1 MPLIIF
7 MDNFFSMGG
16 LSGGS
21 EKIEILAQSGNF
33 RVERIV
39 SNRASSPVGFWY
51 DQGEDEKVW
60 VLRGEA
66 EVEFENK
73 SVVLRKGDGLLI
85 KRHTLH
91 RVKRTSTDCV
101 WLAVFGNF

>member
-1 MPLIIF
+1 

-16 LSGGS
+16 LADGS
-21 EKIEILAQSGNF
+21 EQIEILAQSENF

-39 SNRASSPVGFWY
+39 SNCASSPAGFWY
-51 DQGEDEKVW
+51 NQDEDEKVW
-60 VLRGEA
+60 VLQGEA
-66 EVEFENK
+66 LIEFKGEVAPLK
-73 SVVLRKGDGLLI
+73 KGEGLLI

-91 RVKRTSTDCV
+91 RVKSTSKDCV